1 MMSEMQILTNN
12 NVAAQLHKLAS
23 LYQQQ
28 QASEVMTRTLD
39 KLLHYETELSQE
51 QLNQLQEE
59 MRQFEQTYHLSS
71 EEFYR
76 RFQAGETDDRMDYV
90 EWASMVQMAH
100 NLQARLDLL
109 TND

>member
-1 MMSEMQILTNN
+1 MSEMQILTNN
-12 NVAAQLHKLAS
+12 NVAAQLQKLAS
-23 LYQQQ
+23 LYEQQ

-51 QLNQLQEE
+51 QLNQLHKE

-71 EEFYR
+71 EEFYQ

-90 EWASMVQMAH
+90 EWASMVQMAR

>member
-1 MMSEMQILTNN
+1 MMSEMQGVTNN
-12 NVAAQLHKLAS
+12 NVAAQLEKLAR

-51 QLNQLQEE
+51 QLSQLQEK
-59 MRQFEQTYHLSS
+59 MRQFEQAYHLSS

>member
-1 MMSEMQILTNN
+1 MSEIEVLTNN
-12 NVAAQLHKLAS
+12 SVATRLQKLAS

-39 KLLHYETELSQE
+39 KLLRYETEHSQE

-59 MRQFEQTYHLSS
+59 MRQFEETYKLSS
-71 EEFYR
+71 DEFYQ
-76 RFQAGETDDRMDYV
+76 RFQAGQTDDRMDYV
-90 EWASMVQMAH
+90 EWASMVQMAR

-109 TND
+109 AND